1 MDDEFSSPT
10 QIPKEA
16 SRSAAASIQYFTLRN
31 CKWCKQCLP
40 SATCFPSACQQMRM
54 VSGGLCFHC
63 PAFLYLCSARSY
75 NIYLS
80 RTRAT
85 LDVCLTGKDTFFLD
99 NITPPL
105 PPSSARL
112 LWFFTLQCLWP
123 WEDLPNGLLQKCIKH
138 FHYSYIKVTICLCLR
153 LRSHYS
159 PDQYGSPFQW
169 SFLNVKGRFIFIF
182 WVTSIIQGKITRG
195 NPFPYPTKK

>member
-16 SRSAAASIQYFTLRN
+16 SRSATASIQYFTLRN

-54 VSGGLCFHC
+54 VAGGLCFHC
-63 PAFLYLCSARSY
+63 PASLYLCSARSY

-85 LDVCLTGKDTFFLD
+85 LDVCLTGKDKIRYIRMLFMVFFWT
-99 NITPPL
+99 IL
-105 PPSSARL
+105 PPATTPQPPDS
-112 LWFFTLQCLWP
+112 FDF
-123 WEDLPNGLLQKCIKH
+123 
-138 FHYSYIKVTICLCLR
+138 
-153 LRSHYS
+153 S
-159 PDQYGSPFQW
+159 PCSVSDPE
-169 SFLNVKGRFIFIF
+169 
-182 WVTSIIQGKITRG
+182 KI
-195 NPFPYPTKK
+195 YPMDCCKNA